1 MSSQIIGRVLAR
13 RIKEELARSTVAG
26 GPKLVVTNFRDV
38 EVAAALTELDGLV
51 LEGANGPAALV
62 ADVGPTD
69 TAVPDEFRLK
79 SDRSLTWH
87 RNNSR
92 DGLVLF
98 TLAEASDRQGLGQ
111 LYRLTD
117 RSLLERLEGTEIDPA
132 SWLIDEAWG
141 HAGPRGLES
150 APEALGIEA
159 AVVYRGVSRTD
170 PISLRLWTR
179 YLVEVCSELR
189 KRNRAVTVDEVRVE
203 LGQRL
208 PALEMFPHVRLFDEP
223 RHVERLLER
232 NRHCAAGR
240 DPKGKQIQE
249 GFLAQRIAD
258 VHLAI
263 GEIALD
269 ASDAAALRAA
279 MQEFSTTYTSE
290 ARRKIDFAYWSL
302 LFDSSV
308 RREGL
313 GAQVR
318 RVFEQREEVEA
329 ATTFEDLDIED
340 GLDEGDAEAAAVL
353 LDAQTASGDALADL
367 LPSVVRRR
375 VERTAVPPSRLE
387 ADPLQALLRHLVHAD
402 DLPADANL
410 RLGVDASP
418 GPTGAWSL
426 AVLRLLYSRTLLDV
440 AEQSSLGD
448 GRTLAV
454 SRDLATFAWPEQVD
468 SQDEEEEEVVDDPWA
483 PVHLGLWVG
492 DEETPRHRFRWWPE
506 DRDGYAALAASV
518 RGRAIGDG
526 EQLAVDIEEC
536 AHRLASVLVDQE
548 APDASPRPLSGI
560 AGESLEIGARHMS
573 TWASHGIT
581 ADGLFEYVD
590 DWAALLARVRDELVP
605 TNSPLPVLDD
615 FLDIDTARLASGRA
629 VLLASHPLRLR
640 WLAGHL
646 RKLGTDLLAALSG
659 TFELNAENDQLY
671 FESIGRVSAHRQ
683 PPMLVAGADEV
694 LAAAREFGLNEE
706 YVPVAQG
713 RASEAWI
720 GVVDE
725 GAVKSLADTVSSYM
739 AAFPYKLDGLG
750 LLLLV
755 KDGDPRLAERLI
767 REISRVHGGTIV
779 VELHVVAPR
788 AQHQAIALALSEPAI
803 DGDRDAHVLPRL
815 RLTLHDWPESFVPLL
830 DRLAGKIDLAL
841 VPNLFGAQ
849 TQLQPKTRPRTTST
863 AGHFNPWLDPAS
875 HAAPVAGGSGENVSR
890 ILLPATPD
898 PLFEAWSTLS
908 VRRYL
913 QSAVAPETPENT
925 DYFTLQVTFDRNRT
939 LFERLHD
946 VAHWVVTLDPFVGRD
961 QIDALES
968 PPDVILVR
976 TGLGKNKTHT
986 LVVSSRSGRTF
997 VVRGLKRRL
1006 GSTLGFATDPE
1017 CTALAERLYDLAR
1030 NTVPGITLRALG
1042 LGRGIEEILGLT
1054 VTRFAV
1060 EEHFPAG
1067 DVGDGFEWWLSL
1079 DDHLSWFG
1087 GAHRLRADLLRV
1099 IARLEDEAL
1108 DLQLEVVE
1116 SKFRRQEDLGIAD
1129 RQLGRSIAL
1138 LKSALAPPS
1147 AATEASDAV
1156 FWRRELVA
1164 ALDET
1169 SRRTV
1174 LQHDL
1179 PALRTFGSRPVD
1191 VLHRDVRDRVLVGDY
1206 TLSCRGIACALATEA
1221 SGPSERGLTGG
1232 GHALL
1237 RMTRDSVLAVLDDI
1251 AAERDPSP
1259 VAAAASTSGAESVG
1273 PDIESME
1280 APRAGCVRE
1289 RIAHEETDAYP
1300 ASAAEGPPGLGAGE
1314 LEGRYQR
1321 LLDAFHEFRVSVGV
1335 PDGLHVDE
1343 GPGFYLARVVPGPGV
1358 TADKLMGRTTDL
1370 KLRLGLPHTLDI
1382 RTYADRGA
1390 VVFEV
1395 PKLDEE
1401 RYDVDAEILWERTSV
1416 PESELAVPIGEDIG
1430 GRAVVVNFSSSD
1442 SPHLLVAGTTGSG
1455 KSVALETILRGLCR
1469 AKTAQSLRLHL
1480 IDPKGT
1486 ELVGFED
1493 DDHLEGP
1500 IGIDASDAIAE
1511 LSRAVDEMQ
1520 RRYEAFKPLRV
1531 RDLQTYNNA
1540 VPSGDRVPWRLIV
1553 LDEYADLTAD
1563 PDEKKQLEVLLRRLA
1578 QKARAAGLHIVVA
1591 TQRPSADV
1599 ISPVVRANLPAQLAL
1614 RVRTGTDSRVILDE
1628 SGAEALAGR
1637 GDALLR
1643 TARGIV
1649 RLQCARVVE

>member
-13 RIKEELARSTVAG
+13 RIKEELARSIGAG

-38 EVAAALTELDGLV
+38 EVSAALRELDGLA
-51 LEGANGPAALV
+51 LEGTTGPVALV
-62 ADVGPTD
+62 ADVATAD
-69 TAVPDEFRLK
+69 TAVPDEFRLQA
-79 SDRSLTWH
+79 DRSLTWH
-87 RNNSR
+87 RNNSPN
-92 DGLVLF
+92 GLVLF
-98 TLAEASDRQGLGQ
+98 VLADASDRQGLAQ

-117 RSLLERLEGTEIDPA
+117 RSLLERLEGTEMDPA
-132 SWLIDEAWG
+132 AWLIDEAWRA
-141 HAGPRGLES
+141 AGPDGLET
-150 APEALGIEA
+150 APDALRVEA
-159 AVVYRGVSRTD
+159 ALIYRGVSRTD

-179 YLVEVCSELR
+179 YLVEVCRPLR
-189 KRNRAVTVDEVRVE
+189 ERNRALTADEVRIE
-203 LGQRL
+203 LGERL
-208 PALEMFPHVRLFDEP
+208 PALDMFPHRGLFDEP

-240 DPKGKQIQE
+240 DPKGRQIQE
-249 GFLAQRIAD
+249 GFLAQRIAE

-263 GEIALD
+263 GGEAVD
-269 ASDAAALRAA
+269 ATAVAEVKGAMRGFATTFGSDA
-279 MQEFSTTYTSE
+279 
-290 ARRKIDFAYWSL
+290 RRRIDFAYWSL
-302 LFDSSV
+302 LFDSAA

-318 RVFEQREEVEA
+318 RALEQHEDGDAV
-329 ATTFEDLDIED
+329 ATFADLDIED
-340 GLDEGDAEAAAVL
+340 GLDEGDPEAAAVL
-353 LDAQTASGDALADL
+353 LDAQNASGDAIVDL
-367 LPSVVRRR
+367 LPSAVRRR
-375 VERTAVPPSRLE
+375 VERIAVPPSRLE

-402 DLPADANL
+402 DLPADASL
-410 RLGVDASP
+410 RIGVDPAP
-418 GPTGAWSL
+418 GPTGEWSL

-448 GRTLAV
+448 GRRLAV
-454 SRDLATFAWPEQVD
+454 SPELATFALPKQVSGED
-468 SQDEEEEEVVDDPWA
+468 DDEVVDDPWA

-506 DRDGYAALAASV
+506 DRDGYAALAAAV
-518 RGRAIGDG
+518 RRRARTDG
-526 EQLAVDIEEC
+526 EELAVDVEEC
-536 AHRLASVLVDQE
+536 AQRLVSMLVDQE
-548 APDASPRPLSGI
+548 APDAPPRPLSGI
-560 AGESLEIGARHMS
+560 AGEWSEISTRHMS
-573 TWASHGIT
+573 AWEARGIT
-581 ADGLFEYVD
+581 ADGLVEYVD
-590 DWAALLARVRDELVP
+590 DWAEVLARARDELVP
-605 TNSPLPVLDD
+605 TNSPLPALDD
-615 FLDIDTARLASGRA
+615 FLDIHTARLANGRA
-629 VLLASHPLRLR
+629 VMLASHPLRLR

-646 RKLGTDLLAALSG
+646 RKLGADVLAALSG
-659 TFELNAENDQLY
+659 SFELNAENDQLY
-671 FESIGRVSAHRQ
+671 FESIGRVSGHRQ

-694 LAAAREFGLNEE
+694 LAASREFGLNEE
-706 YVPVAQG
+706 YVPVAHG

-739 AAFPYKLDGLG
+739 AAFPYKLEGLG

-755 KDGDPRLAERLI
+755 KDGDPRLAERLM
-767 REISRVHGGTIV
+767 REISRVHGAAV
-779 VELHVVAPR
+779 VTELHVVAPR
-788 AQHQAIALALSEPAI
+788 AQHQATALALSDPAI
-803 DGDRDAHVLPRL
+803 DGDRDAHLLPRL
-815 RLTLHDWPESFVPLL
+815 RLTLHEWPESFVPLL
-830 DRLAGKIDLAL
+830 DQLRGRIDLAL

-849 TQLQPKTRPRTTST
+849 TQLQPKTRPRTTATS
-863 AGHFNPWLDPAS
+863 GHFNPWLDPAS
-875 HAAPVAGGSGENVSR
+875 HAATVAGGSGENVSR

-898 PLFEAWSTLS
+898 PLFEGWSTLS

-913 QSAVAPETPENT
+913 QSAVSPETAENT

-939 LFERLHD
+939 LFEHLHD

-986 LVVSSRSGRTF
+986 LVVSSRSGRNF
-997 VVRGLKRRL
+997 VVRGLERRL
-1006 GSTLGFATDPE
+1006 GSAVGFATGPE
-1017 CTALAERLYDLAR
+1017 RTALAHRLYDLAR

-1060 EEHFPAG
+1060 EEHFPASEG
-1067 DVGDGFEWWLSL
+1067 GDGFEWWLSL
-1079 DDHLSWFG
+1079 DDHLAWFG

-1099 IARLEDEAL
+1099 VARLNGGSL
-1108 DLQLEVVE
+1108 DLELEVVE
-1116 SKFRRQEDLGIAD
+1116 SKFRRQEDLGTAD
-1129 RQLGRSIAL
+1129 QQLARSIAL
-1138 LKSALAPPS
+1138 LESALAPPS
-1147 AATEASDAV
+1147 AAPEASDAI

-1169 SRRTV
+1169 SRRGV

-1191 VLHRDVRDRVLVGDY
+1191 ALHRDVRDLIVAGEY

-1221 SGPSERGLTGG
+1221 TGPSERGLTTG

-1237 RMTRDSVLAVLDDI
+1237 RLTRDSVLSVLDDI
-1251 AAERDPSP
+1251 AAERDPTRMAEEP
-1259 VAAAASTSGAESVG
+1259 TSGASRVGQELAVAESSPASSR
-1273 PDIESME
+1273 PDTT
-1280 APRAGCVRE
+1280 VRDG
-1289 RIAHEETDAYP
+1289 TDAP
-1300 ASAAEGPPGLGAGE
+1300 AVAATGDRGLGAVE
-1314 LEGRYQR
+1314 LESRYQR
-1321 LLDAFHEFRVSVGV
+1321 LLDAFHEFRVAVGV

-1343 GPGFYLARVVPGPGV
+1343 GPGFYLARVVPGPRV

-1395 PKLDEE
+1395 PKVDEE
-1401 RYDVDAEILWERTSV
+1401 RYDVDAQTLWNRTVV
-1416 PESELAVPIGEDIG
+1416 PEGELAVPIGEDIG

-1469 AKTAQSLRLHL
+1469 SKTSEELRLHL

-1486 ELVGFED
+1486 ELVEFEG
-1493 DDHLEGP
+1493 DDHLNGP
-1500 IGIDASDAIAE
+1500 IGMDAADAIAE
-1511 LSRAVDEMQ
+1511 LSDAVEEMQ
-1520 RRYEAFKPLRV
+1520 RRYAAFKAVRV
-1531 RDLQTYNNA
+1531 RDLPTYNSTVA
-1540 VPSGDRVPWRLIV
+1540 PSDRVPWRLIV

-1563 PDEKKQLEVLLRRLA
+1563 PDEKKQLEALLRRLA

-1649 RLQCARVVE
+1649 RLQCARVID

>member
-1 MSSQIIGRVLAR
+1 MSCQIIGRVLAR
-13 RIKEELARSTVAG
+13 RITEELARSTVAG
-26 GPKLVVTNFRDV
+26 GPKLVVTNFRDT
-38 EVAAALTELDGLV
+38 EVAAALVELDGLA
-51 LEGANGPAALV
+51 LAGAGGPVSLV
-62 ADVGPTD
+62 ADVATTD
-69 TAVPDEFRLK
+69 TAVPDDFRLK
-79 SDRSLTWH
+79 ADRSLTWH
-87 RNNSR
+87 RNNSPN
-92 DGLVLF
+92 GLVLF
-98 TLAEASDRQGLGQ
+98 VLTDASDRQGLGQ

-117 RSLLERLEGTEIDPA
+117 RSLLEPIDGTEIDPA
-132 SWLIDEAWG
+132 GWLMEEAWRD
-141 HAGPRGLES
+141 AGPGGLES
-150 APEALGIEA
+150 APEALRVEA

-179 YLVEVCSELR
+179 YLVEVCVRLREQNRALTADELR
-189 KRNRAVTVDEVRVE
+189 VG
-203 LGQRL
+203 LGDCL
-208 PALEMFPHVRLFDEP
+208 PALEMFPHRGLFDEP
-223 RHVERLLER
+223 RHAERVLER

-240 DPKGKQIQE
+240 DPKGKQLQD
-249 GFLAQRIAD
+249 GFLRQRIAD
-258 VHLAI
+258 VNLAVG
-263 GEIALD
+263 GEPVAASIAGD
-269 ASDAAALRAA
+269 IKAA
-279 MQEFSTTYTSE
+279 MQEFATTLASG
-290 ARRKIDFAYWSL
+290 AREKIDFSYWAL
-302 LFDSSV
+302 LFDSSA

-318 RVFEQREEVEA
+318 RAFEQREDGEA
-329 ATTFEDLDIED
+329 AVTFEDLDIED
-340 GLDEGDAEAAAVL
+340 GLDEGDPEAAAVL
-353 LDAQTASGDALADL
+353 LDAHSASGDALADL
-367 LPSVVRRR
+367 LPVVARRR
-375 VERTAVPPSRLE
+375 VERMAVPPSRLE

-402 DLPADANL
+402 DLAVDANL
-410 RLGVDASP
+410 RIGIDPAP
-418 GPTGAWSL
+418 GPTGEFSV

-440 AEQSSLGD
+440 AEQSGLGD
-448 GRTLAV
+448 GRALAV
-454 SRDLATFAWPEQVD
+454 NKELAAFAWPEH
-468 SQDEEEEEVVDDPWA
+468 SEGQDDDDVVDDPWA

-506 DRDGYAALAASV
+506 DRDGYAALAAAV
-518 RGRAIGDG
+518 RMRARTDG
-526 EQLAVDIEEC
+526 EELAADVEEL
-536 AHRLASVLVDQE
+536 AQRFASVLVDQE
-548 APDASPRPLSGI
+548 APETPPRPLSGI
-560 AGESLEIGARHMS
+560 ADEWMEIRVRHMS
-573 TWASHGIT
+573 VWEAGGIT
-581 ADGLFEYVD
+581 ADGLDEHVGE
-590 DWAALLARVRDELVP
+590 WGRLLARARDELVP
-605 TNSPLPVLDD
+605 TNSPLPGLDD
-615 FLDIDTARLASGRA
+615 FLDVDTARLASGRA

-659 TFELNAENDQLY
+659 SFELNAENDQLY

-767 REISRVHGGTIV
+767 REVSRVQGKTIV
-779 VELHVVAPR
+779 TELYVVAPR
-788 AQHQAIALALSEPAI
+788 AQHQAIALALSDPAV
-803 DGDRDAHVLPRL
+803 DGDRDAHLLPRL

-830 DRLAGKIDLAL
+830 DQLEGKIDLAL

-849 TQLQPKTRPRTTST
+849 TQLQPKTRPRTSST
-863 AGHFNPWLDPAS
+863 GGHFNPWLDPAS
-875 HAAPVAGGSGENVSR
+875 HAAPVPGGSGENVSR

-913 QSAVAPETPENT
+913 QSAVAPETPDNT

-997 VVRGLKRRL
+997 VVRGLERRL
-1006 GSTLGFATDPE
+1006 GSALGFATGPE
-1017 CTALAERLYDLAR
+1017 CTALAQRLYDLAR

-1042 LGRGIEEILGLT
+1042 LGRGVEEILGLT

-1060 EEHFPAG
+1060 EEYFRATE
-1067 DVGDGFEWWLSL
+1067 VGDGFEWWLSL
-1079 DDHLSWFG
+1079 DDHLAWFG

-1099 IARLEDEAL
+1099 VARLDGEVLEL
-1108 DLQLEVVE
+1108 EVEVVE
-1116 SKFRRQEDLGIAD
+1116 SKFRRQEDLGTAD
-1129 RQLGRSIAL
+1129 EQLARSIAL
-1138 LKSALAPPS
+1138 LESALAPPS
-1147 AATEASDAV
+1147 VGPEASDAI

-1169 SRRTV
+1169 SRRGA
-1174 LQHDL
+1174 LQGDL
-1179 PALRTFGSRPVD
+1179 PALRTFGSRPAEA
-1191 VLHRDVRDRVLVGDY
+1191 LHRDVRDLILAGEY

-1221 SGPSERGLTGG
+1221 TGPSERGLTTG

-1237 RMTRDSVLAVLDDI
+1237 RMTRDSVLAVLDHI
-1251 AAERDPSP
+1251 AAERNPGRVPAEDGWSSTSP
-1259 VAAAASTSGAESVG
+1259 DGPGLAAAHPLPATSDTQETTS
-1273 PDIESME
+1273 DK
-1280 APRAGCVRE
+1280 
-1289 RIAHEETDAYP
+1289 TDANLP
-1300 ASAAEGPPGLGAGE
+1300 TAGERDRGLGQAR
-1314 LEGRYQR
+1314 LEARYQR
-1321 LLDAFHEFRVSVGV
+1321 LLDALHEFRVAAGV

-1343 GPGFYLARVVPGPGV
+1343 GPGFYLARVVPGAGV

-1401 RYDVDAEILWERTSV
+1401 RYDVDAHALWARTPL
-1416 PESELAVPIGEDIG
+1416 PEAELAVPIGEDIG

-1469 AKTAQSLRLHL
+1469 SKTSEELRLHL

-1486 ELVGFED
+1486 ELVEFEG
-1493 DDHLEGP
+1493 DDHLHGS
-1500 IGIDASDAIAE
+1500 IGMDASDAIAE
-1511 LSRAVDEMQ
+1511 LSDAVDEMQ
-1520 RRYEAFKPLRV
+1520 RRYAAFKALRV
-1531 RDLQTYNNA
+1531 RDLQTYNNTVA
-1540 VPSGDRVPWRLIV
+1540 DGDRVPWRLIV

-1628 SGAEALAGR
+1628 NGAEALAGR

-1649 RLQCARVVE
+1649 RLQCARVIG

>member
-13 RIKEELARSTVAG
+13 RITEELARSRGAG

-51 LEGANGPAALV
+51 LDGASGPVALV
-62 ADVGPTD
+62 ADVGTMD
-69 TAVPDEFRLK
+69 TAVQDEFRLQ

-98 TLAEASDRQGLGQ
+98 VLAEASDRQGLGQ

-117 RSLLERLEGTEIDPA
+117 RSLLERLEGTEIDAA
-132 SWLIDEAWG
+132 SWLIDEAWR
-141 HAGPRGLES
+141 HAGPDGLEC

-179 YLVEVCSELR
+179 YLVEVCSQLR
-189 KRNRAVTVDEVRVE
+189 KQNRALTADEVRAE
-203 LGQRL
+203 LGERL
-208 PALEMFPHVRLFDEP
+208 PALEMFPHRRLFDEP
-223 RHVERLLER
+223 RHVERQLER

-240 DPKGKQIQE
+240 DPKGKQIQD
-249 GFLAQRIAD
+249 GFLAQRIVD

-263 GEIALD
+263 GEIAAD
-269 ASDAAALRAA
+269 ASETADVKAA
-279 MQEFSTTYTSE
+279 MQQFSMTYTSE

-302 LFDSSV
+302 LFDSTV

-313 GAQVR
+313 GAQIR
-318 RVFEQREEVEA
+318 RVLERREDAEA
-329 ATTFEDLDIED
+329 VATFEDLEVED
-340 GLDEGDAEAAAVL
+340 GLDEGDAEAAAAL
-353 LDAQTASGDALADL
+353 LDAQTASGDAIADL
-367 LPSVVRRR
+367 LPSAVRRR
-375 VERTAVPPSRLE
+375 IERMAVPPSRLE

-402 DLPADANL
+402 DLPADASL

-418 GPTGAWSL
+418 GPTGEWSL

-440 AEQSSLGD
+440 AEQSNLGD
-448 GRTLAV
+448 GGTLEV
-454 SRDLATFAWPEQVD
+454 SSELAMFLWPEQVD
-468 SQDEEEEEVVDDPWA
+468 GQDEEDVIDDPWA

-492 DEETPRHRFRWWPE
+492 DEETPRYRFRWWPE
-506 DRDGYAALAASV
+506 DRDGYAVLAASV
-518 RGRAIGDG
+518 RGRASTDG
-526 EQLAVDIEEC
+526 EELAVDVEEC
-536 AHRLASVLVDQE
+536 AQRLASVLVDQE
-548 APDASPRPLSGI
+548 APDASPRPLLGI
-560 AGESLEIGARHMS
+560 AGEWIEIAARHMS
-573 TWASHGIT
+573 TWESHGIT
-581 ADGLFEYVD
+581 SDGLVEYVD
-590 DWAALLARVRDELVP
+590 DWAALLARARDELVP
-605 TNSPLPVLDD
+605 TNSPVPALDH

-640 WLAGHL
+640 WLARHL

-755 KDGDPRLAERLI
+755 KDGDPRLAEGLI
-767 REISRVHGGTIV
+767 REISRVHGAAIV
-779 VELHVVAPR
+779 KELHVVAPR
-788 AQHQAIALALSEPAI
+788 AQHQAIALALSDPAS
-803 DGDRDAHVLPRL
+803 DGDRDANLLPRL
-815 RLTLHDWPESFVPLL
+815 RLTVHDWPESFVPLL
-830 DRLAGKIDLAL
+830 DQFAGKIDLAL

-863 AGHFNPWLDPAS
+863 GGHFNPWLDAAS

-913 QSAVAPETPENT
+913 QSAVAPETPDNT

-997 VVRGLKRRL
+997 VVRGLERRL
-1006 GSTLGFATDPE
+1006 GSTLGFVTGPE
-1017 CTALAERLYDLAR
+1017 CTALAQRLYDLAR

-1060 EEHFPAG
+1060 EEHFPASE
-1067 DVGDGFEWWLSL
+1067 VGDGFEWWVSL
-1079 DDHLSWFG
+1079 DDHLPWFG

-1099 IARLEDEAL
+1099 IARLDDGAL

-1116 SKFRRQEDLGIAD
+1116 SKFRRQEDLGTAD
-1129 RQLGRSIAL
+1129 QQLARSIAL
-1138 LKSALAPPS
+1138 LQSALAPPS
-1147 AATEASDAV
+1147 AAPEASDAI

-1169 SRRTV
+1169 SRRIV

-1191 VLHRDVRDRVLVGDY
+1191 VLHRDVRDLMFAGDY

-1221 SGPSERGLTGG
+1221 TGPSERGLTGG

-1251 AAERDPSP
+1251 AAERDPSR
-1259 VAAAASTSGAESVG
+1259 VLAGASTSGADSDG
-1273 PDIESME
+1273 PGITAMKS
-1280 APRAGCVRE
+1280 PRQRSTSEG
-1289 RIAHEETDAYP
+1289 IADETDPNEAV
-1300 ASAAEGPPGLGAGE
+1300 AATRGRGLGAVE

-1321 LLDAFHEFRVSVGV
+1321 LLDAFHEFRVGIGV

-1401 RYDVDAEILWERTSV
+1401 RYDVDAQALWERTPV

-1430 GRAVVVNFSSSD
+1430 GHAVVVNFSSSD

-1469 AKTAQSLRLHL
+1469 TKTSQELRLHL

-1486 ELVGFED
+1486 ELVEFED
-1493 DDHLEGP
+1493 DDHLDGP

-1511 LSRAVDEMQ
+1511 LSHAVGEMQ
-1520 RRYEAFKPLRV
+1520 RRYEVFKPLRV
-1531 RDLQTYNNA
+1531 RDLQTYNST
-1540 VPSGDRVPWRLIV
+1540 VPPGDRVPWRLIV

-1563 PDEKKQLEVLLRRLA
+1563 PDEKKQLEALLRRLA

-1649 RLQCARVVE
+1649 RLQCARVA